1 MALISLGSADS
12 LLSDG
17 QMRRFDIE
25 GKAILLSRV
34 GGSYHAVRATCSHYG
49 GNLADG
55 VLAGTTVI
63 CPLHHACFDVRSGAR
78 SEPPALNDIPRFAVS
93 IANGE
98 VMVETEPIA
107 PAAIPGASAG
117 DSRTF
122 VIIGGG
128 AAGSAAAEELRRQKF
143 GGNIVMLSASA
154 QLPIDRPNVSKDYL
168 DGHAKAEWMPLRG
181 AGWYTDR
188 GIELRL
194 NSTAASV
201 DVAGKVVV
209 LADGSRVSY
218 DKLLLATG
226 GTPRTLRVPGA
237 TLKNIFT
244 LREQADADAIIT
256 TKHEGARAVV
266 VGASFIGLEAANA
279 LASTGVKVI
288 VVGLEAVPLERVLGP
303 RVGALFQKL
312 HEQNGVEFRLNSGV
326 EKYIGPDDGAVT
338 GVQIRGGEVLHCDFV
353 LLGVGVAPTTGFLNE
368 SAVKLHERDRAVLV
382 DTKMEAAP
390 DVYAAG
396 DIARYPISGGT
407 ERIEHWR
414 VAQQHGILAARAMN
428 GMPEPVSSRVPF
440 FWTKQWGTSL
450 RYVGHAES
458 WDEVVLHGTP
468 TPGEAFIAVYI
479 GDGKV
484 KAAAGVG
491 RDREMAALNLCFAQ
505 GRPPTPEQARDPG
518 FDIVG
523 FARA

>member
-1 MALISLGSADS
+1 MVLVSLGHADS
-12 LLSDG
+12 LLGDG
-17 QMRRFDIE
+17 EMRRFDVE
-25 GKAILLSRV
+25 GKAILLARV
-34 GGSYHAVRATCSHYG
+34 GGEYHAVRATCSHYS

-55 VLAGTTVI
+55 VLAGTTVV
-63 CPLHHACFDVRSGAR
+63 CPLHHACFDVRTGAR
-78 SEPPALNDIPRFAVS
+78 TEPPALNDIPRFATSLV
-93 IANGE
+93 NGE

-107 PAAIPGASAG
+107 PAAIPGVTGG

-122 VIIGGG
+122 VIVGGG

-143 GGNIVMLSASA
+143 GGRIVILSASG

-181 AGWYTDR
+181 AGWYADR
-188 GIELRL
+188 GIELKL
-194 NSTAASV
+194 NAAVMSV
-201 DVAGKVVV
+201 DVSGKAVV

-266 VGASFIGLEAANA
+266 IGASFIGLEAANA
-279 LASTGVKVI
+279 LASTGVKVT

-303 RVGALFQKL
+303 RVGGLFQKL
-312 HEQNGVEFRLNSGV
+312 HEQNGVEFRLNTSV
-326 EKYIGPDDGAVT
+326 EKYHGPENGAVT
-338 GVQIRGGEVLHCDFV
+338 GVQIRGGEVLPCDFV

-368 SAVKLHERDRAVLV
+368 SAIKLNERDRAVLV
-382 DTKMEAAP
+382 DMKMEAAP

-414 VAQQHGILAARAMN
+414 VAQQHGIVAARAMA
-428 GMPEPVSSRVPF
+428 GTPEPVSSRVPF

-450 RYVGHAES
+450 RYVGHAEA

-468 TPGEAFIAVYI
+468 APGEAFIAVYI
-479 GDGKV
+479 GEGRV

-491 RDREMAALNLCFAQ
+491 RDKEMAALDLCFAQ
-505 GRPPTPEQARDPG
+505 GRPPTVEQARDPG
-518 FDIVG
+518 FDIV
-523 FARA
+523 AYAKA